1 MPEKLTIMKKF
12 FTLLCIGASLA
23 AYSQIS
29 IPETSPKGTITTQN
43 GMTIQYKD
51 LKFIKGKVT
60 YKNVQNG
67 AEEFLYENSVK
78 AVQEASP
85 NEIEK
90 IPTETPVATVS
101 EPKQEN
107 PKLTE
112 KYDIKNYLLQK
123 QDSGYMKGRT
133 VNNLGTAFVVGGAAC
148 FVVGGVLNLSKA
160 SDTNVRNG
168 EPKNGSPVP
177 LIIGLIGMGVGVTL
191 KLAGHSKM
199 KDAIN
204 NYRNTAASK
213 FTPSYYVVNNGNG
226 VGLMMKF

>member
-1 MPEKLTIMKKF
+1 MKKI

-23 AYSQIS
+23 VYSQIS
-29 IPETSPKGTITTQN
+29 IPETSPKGTITTQT
-43 GMTIQYKD
+43 GTIIQYKD
-51 LKFIKGKVT
+51 LKFSKGKVT

-78 AVQEASP
+78 AIQEVNP
-85 NEIEK
+85 TEIEK
-90 IPTETPVATVS
+90 IPAETPIAIGS

-123 QDSGYMKGRT
+123 QDSEYMKGRT
-133 VNNLGTAFVVGGAAC
+133 VNNLGTAFVVGGGVC
-148 FVVGGVLNLSKA
+148 FVVGGLLNLSNA
-160 SDTNVRNG
+160 NDTNVKNG
-168 EPKNGSPVP
+168 ESKGSPVP

-191 KLAGHSKM
+191 KLAGHSQM

-213 FTPSYYVVNNGNG
+213 FTPSYYVLNNRNG

>member
-1 MPEKLTIMKKF
+1 MKKF

-23 AYSQIS
+23 IYSQIN
-29 IPETSPKGTITTQN
+29 IPETSAKGTITTQN
-43 GMTIQYKD
+43 GMVIQYKD
-51 LKFIKGKVT
+51 LKFSKGKVT

-67 AEEFLYENSVK
+67 TEEFLYENSVK
-78 AVQEASP
+78 AVQEASAS
-85 NEIEK
+85 EIET
-90 IPTETPVATVS
+90 IPAKASAATGS

-112 KYDIKNYLLQK
+112 KYDIKNYLLKK
-123 QDSGYMKGRT
+123 QDSEYMKGRT

-160 SDTNVRNG
+160 NDTNVRNG
-168 EPKNGSPVP
+168 ESKGSPVP
-177 LIIGLIGMGVGVTL
+177 LIIGLVGMGVGVTL

-213 FTPSYYVVNNGNG
+213 FTPSYYVLNNRNG
-226 VGLMMKF
+226 VGVMMKF

>member
-1 MPEKLTIMKKF
+1 M
-12 FTLLCIGASLA
+12 CISASLA

-29 IPETSPKGTITTQN
+29 IPETSPQGTITTQN
-43 GMTIQYKD
+43 GMTIPYKD
-51 LKFIKGKVT
+51 LKFSKGKVT

-67 AEEFLYENSVK
+67 KEEFLYENSVK
-78 AVQEASP
+78 AVQETNVS
-85 NEIEK
+85 EIEK
-90 IPTETPVATVS
+90 VPTETLIAPGS

-123 QDSGYMKGRT
+123 QDAEYMKGRS

-148 FVVGGVLNLSKA
+148 FVVGGLLNLSKA
-160 SDTNVRNG
+160 NDTNVTNG
-168 EPKNGSPVP
+168 ESKGSPVP

-191 KLAGHSKM
+191 KLAGHSQM
-199 KDAIN
+199 KDAVN

-213 FTPSYYVVNNGNG
+213 FTPSYYVLNNRNG